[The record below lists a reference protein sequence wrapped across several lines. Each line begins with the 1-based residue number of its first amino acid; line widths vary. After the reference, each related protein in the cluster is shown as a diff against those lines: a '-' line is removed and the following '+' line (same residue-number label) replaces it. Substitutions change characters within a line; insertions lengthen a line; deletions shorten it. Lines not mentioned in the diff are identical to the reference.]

1 VENREIGQRILENFS
16 KIGIPHSC
24 TTHKGLADPETSTF
38 NFFISNKSLQI
49 VHPFVRFWSAPWWG
63 WRYQL
68 RSIAVKAC
76 AGKVRLHS
84 KTLIASLLQLKHPK
98 VTLQKDED
106 PWMSF
111 SSPL

>member
-1 VENREIGQRILENFS
+1 MAVPVEIHCRES
-16 KIGIPHSC
+16 
-24 TTHKGLADPETSTF
+24 
-38 NFFISNKSLQI
+38 
-49 VHPFVRFWSAPWWG
+49 V
-63 WRYQL
+63 
-68 RSIAVKAC
+68 